1 MNKGDIKMN
10 VNKEYNKKLFV
21 VREYSNSETATA
33 NTDILEYLYQCGD
46 SMKSAAET
54 SLRIARTMLKG
65 KDISFYDEYNRVAT
79 TPNGQYIK
87 LTKENRYAI
96 NSIIDKILDDDTEQY
111 VLVWDI
117 EQNPKSRRCP
127 QLATNPRLID
137 FTIETKSAHRVSFD
151 SRKLFHL
158 VEDSIKCV
166 VIQDGKDRVEINED
180 VYDVSEL
187 NLFYI
192 HSMELDRDLGL
203 PLTENQIKGNLTN
216 MKEYVLNPSC
226 IPTKTEKLNNLNKD
240 LIKCKDCG
248 GFFFM
253 SESGKKW
260 FADKGWNIPK
270 LCKICS
276 YRKRSK
282 KKYPNDK

>member
-1 MNKGDIKMN
+1 MNL
-10 VNKEYNKKLFV
+10 NKEYNKMLFI

-33 NTDILEYLYQCGD
+33 NTDILEYLYQCRD
-46 SMKSAAET
+46 SMKSAIET
-54 SLRIARTMLKG
+54 SLKIARTMIKG
-65 KDISFYDEYNRVAT
+65 KDISFYDEYHRVAT

-87 LTKENRYAI
+87 LTNENRDVI
-96 NSIIDKILDDDTEQY
+96 NAIIDDILNDNAEQY
-111 VLVWDI
+111 VLMWDI
-117 EQNPKSRRCP
+117 EENPRSRRCP
-127 QLATNPRLID
+127 ELVTNPRLID
-137 FTIETKSAHRVSFD
+137 FTIETKSVHRVSFD
-151 SRKLFHL
+151 HRKLFHL

-187 NLFYI
+187 DLFRI

-216 MKEYVLNPSC
+216 LKEYVLNPSC

-270 LCKICS
+270 LCKTCS
-276 YRKRSK
+276 FRKRK
-282 KKYPNDK
+282 RGIINEQMA

>member
-1 MNKGDIKMN
+1 MNL
-10 VNKEYNKKLFV
+10 NKEYNEMLFV

-117 EQNPKSRRCP
+117 ENNPRSRRCF
-127 QLATNPRLID
+127 QFVTNPRLVD
-137 FTIETKSAHRVSFD
+137 FTIETKTVRRVSFD
-151 SRKLFHL
+151 YHKLFHL
-158 VEDSIKCV
+158 VEDSIRCV
-166 VIQDGKDRVEINED
+166 VIQDEKDRVEINED

-187 NLFYI
+187 DLYNI
-192 HSMELDRDLGL
+192 HSMELDRRLGQ
-203 PLTENQIKGNLTN
+203 PLTRNQIEDELTYS
-216 MKEYVLNPSC
+216 KEYVLNSSC
-226 IPTKTEKLNNLNKD
+226 IPTITENLNKLNKE
-240 LIKCKDCG
+240 LIRCKNCG
-248 GFFFM
+248 RFFFM
-253 SESGKKW
+253 DEYDKKW
-260 FADKGWNIPK
+260 FTNKGWNIPK
-270 LCKICS
+270 SCKTCS
-276 YRKRSK
+276 SSK
-282 KKYPNDK
+282 KERNNK